1 MPSSKANASSRSV
14 LVRAVAQIE
23 ARLDTAYNRVAV
35 LERMLIAHEMRLMN
49 VEQPRAKD
57 GSKLCRQWPRCHC
70 TKQGYENPH
79 ERNGC
84 GRKPKK
90 GSVITVRGGPPPMTR
105 RPTIFEQHEARGRE
119 RAKAEGRLR

>member
-1 MPSSKANASSRSV
+1 MPSAKANASSRSV

-35 LERMLIAHEMRLMN
+35 LERMLHAHELRLMN

-57 GSKLCRQWPRCHC
+57 GAKLCRQWPRCGC
-70 TKQGYENPH
+70 VKQGYENPH

-84 GRKPKK
+84 GAKPRK
-90 GSVITVRGGPPPMTR
+90 GSVISM
-105 RPTIFEQHEARGRE
+105 HEARGRE